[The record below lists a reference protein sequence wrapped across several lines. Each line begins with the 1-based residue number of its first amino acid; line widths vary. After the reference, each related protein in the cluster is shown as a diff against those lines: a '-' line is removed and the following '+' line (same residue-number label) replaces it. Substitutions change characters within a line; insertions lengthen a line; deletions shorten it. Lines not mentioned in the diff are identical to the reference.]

1 MWWHDKCTD
10 RSAFSARG
18 SAGHGGVAPAPAA
31 LAHGRMIRAA
41 AALAIAALAGGCF
54 QPLYGE
60 QSPTGGPVLRDQLSA
75 VEVLQIPAPKGT
87 DESRIAVEIRNAL
100 IDRKSTRLNSSHLG
114 ISYAVFCLKKK
125 NNEKCT
131 FFTNQLALTSF
142 TPVF

>member
-18 SAGHGGVAPAPAA
+18 SAGHGGVAPASAA
-31 LAHGRMIRAA
+31 LAHGRMVRAA

-100 IDRKSTRLNSSHLG
+100 IYDFAGGGYPTPPTPRPETATAPTRAAIIRDRN
-114 ISYAVFCLKKK
+114 
-125 NNEKCT
+125 
-131 FFTNQLALTSF
+131 
-142 TPVF
+142 TPR